1 MKKLKKRKGYSEI
14 KLERFT
20 PLFNIDKSTYESW
33 MNQLQQD
40 PIAMLRHFVSEQDL
54 AAILRFET
62 PKEIHDKEFAK
73 SFKRE
78 VLGEEE
84 KEEK

>member
-14 KLERFT
+14 KLERVP
-20 PLFNIDKSTYESW
+20 PLFNIDKASYEQW
-33 MNQLQQD
+33 VAQLKQNPLGMASQE
-40 PIAMLRHFVSEQDL
+40 FW
-54 AAILRFET
+54 RFGLET
-62 PKEIHDKEFAK
+62 PKETHDKKFAK

-84 KEEK
+84 KE